1 MCVHRDSEKQRS
13 IAGWPD
19 YTTVRPRLVLGF
31 PFSYSA
37 AFFLFQPTAIAP
49 FVRWLLINLLVLFT
63 YYPMGSRARG
73 SCGLCGLH
81 YSLLGKLPSLFQRY
95 VCLFSYLACGFVMRL
110 GRGLFLSVHSLFP
123 QCFLTILTVGMERMI
138 RGCVYALRIGACG
151 DHCV

>member
-1 MCVHRDSEKQRS
+1 MRAPRLRKTAVHRWLARLYDGQTPACFRIS
-13 IAGWPD
+13 I
-19 YTTVRPRLVLGF
+19 
-31 PFSYSA
+31 
-37 AFFLFQPTAIAP
+37 FLFGSFFPLPANGYRP
-49 FVRWLLINLLVLFT
+49 VRSLAANKLACTFHILSDGVA
-63 YYPMGSRARG
+63 RARG